1 MTADEIFKKMGKTNI
16 ARKKLMHQM
25 KLYRSR
31 KKLFDIELGVTE
43 HPTTW

>member
-16 ARKKLMHQM
+16 ARKELMYQM

-31 KKLFDIELGVTE
+31 EKLFDIELSTTE
-43 HPTTW
+43 HLTT